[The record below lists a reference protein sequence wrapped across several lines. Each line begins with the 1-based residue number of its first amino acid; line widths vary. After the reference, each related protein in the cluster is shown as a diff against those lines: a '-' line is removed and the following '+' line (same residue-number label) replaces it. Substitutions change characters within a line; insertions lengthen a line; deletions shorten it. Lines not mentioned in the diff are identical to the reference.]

1 MGDAAA
7 ALLRGMACRLL
18 LDEQLLEST
27 EIVTQFGRNLSLGVA
42 PMDVAAWLDGFLN
55 QQALVLLHDEAIW
68 GAVDAWLSQLGEAQF
83 AQILPLVRRSFS
95 AFSNHERQSLGEK
108 AKRTPVGGAAVP
120 AAAAVAGG
128 AAQEPPPWDEARAV
142 LALPVLAELLGLDLP
157 PALMEKALAAPV
169 SEEFRGVT
177 P

>member
-18 LDEQLLEST
+18 LDEQLLESS
-27 EIVTQFGRNLSLGVA
+27 EVVTQFGRNLSLGVA

-95 AFSNHERQSLGEK
+95 AFSKHERQSLGEK
-108 AKRTPVGGAAVP
+108 AKRSPVGGAAVT
-120 AAAAVAGG
+120 AAAVAGG
-128 AAQEPPPWDEARAV
+128 AAQEASPWDEARAV
-142 LALPVLAELLGLDLP
+142 LALPVLAELLGLDLS

-169 SEEFRGVT
+169 SEEFSEVT
-177 P
+177 R